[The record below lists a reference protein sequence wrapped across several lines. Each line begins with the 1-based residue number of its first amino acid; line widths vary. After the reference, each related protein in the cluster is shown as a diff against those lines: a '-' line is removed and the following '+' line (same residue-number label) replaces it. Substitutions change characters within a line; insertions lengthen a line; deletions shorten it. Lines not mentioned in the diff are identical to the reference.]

1 MEHKYTNKIHKLSSK
16 ITHMKKTMV
25 LASTLDHEEDML
37 IRERLLIDRERKL
50 MEEESRLLQKE
61 RQMLSIEQKSF
72 YVWSNRAQEKE
83 VQKLAQQQETN
94 NANGTILATPT
105 SGERNVHMTNSA
117 VAVVPVTITTPSF
130 VASPPSSLLTP
141 PQTVSP
147 HTQKKKASMWGKL
160 RRAVVDTSGNDG
172 RVNDLRI
179 KMKAL
184 QDQEKRRTQIEV
196 VARENDKG
204 GLEKGGVLL
213 EHPSSPKVY
222 EAIQSALQT
231 CLNSSPKNKESSI
244 TDYTA
249 GEANNGTNRKR
260 ESSVPPVHVLEELVL
275 PKPASSGVAG
285 VNAVSRLLK
294 VEPNEAIMVQAGEG
308 VHGSRMLKVK
318 EHANEMFGDDKE
330 EEDEE
335 QEGIASV
342 AVDAVTVGA
351 VTADVDTAFNEVGT
365 VTAATTGDV
374 TAATVASVTV
384 GAATVGATTADVD
397 TASNDV
403 GTVNAATTGDVTVA
417 SVTVGAATVGA
428 ATVGATTATGNSAL
442 EEKRKH
448 ASSGTAN
455 MNAVSINEKKET
467 TMMQEAVQSGGMYK
481 LFYAD
486 NSQKMLCT
494 DLFSSE
500 VRKEATKEEGDPD
513 EIKDVVLLRSAVQHW
528 KFVHT
533 LQVTLG
539 KQLKIV
545 SSTSNKQQSDLKWV
559 NGELK
564 EVYS

>member
-1 MEHKYTNKIHKLSSK
+1 
-16 ITHMKKTMV
+16 
-25 LASTLDHEEDML
+25 
-37 IRERLLIDRERKL
+37 
-50 MEEESRLLQKE
+50 
-61 RQMLSIEQKSF
+61 
-72 YVWSNRAQEKE
+72 
-83 VQKLAQQQETN
+83 
-94 NANGTILATPT
+94 
-105 SGERNVHMTNSA
+105 
-117 VAVVPVTITTPSF
+117 
-130 VASPPSSLLTP
+130 
-141 PQTVSP
+141 
-147 HTQKKKASMWGKL
+147 
-160 RRAVVDTSGNDG
+160 
-172 RVNDLRI
+172 
-179 KMKAL
+179 
-184 QDQEKRRTQIEV
+184 
-196 VARENDKG
+196 
-204 GLEKGGVLL
+204 
-213 EHPSSPKVY
+213 
-222 EAIQSALQT
+222 
-231 CLNSSPKNKESSI
+231 
-244 TDYTA
+244 
-249 GEANNGTNRKR
+249 
-260 ESSVPPVHVLEELVL
+260 
-275 PKPASSGVAG
+275 
-285 VNAVSRLLK
+285 VSRLLK

-318 EHANEMFGDDKE
+318 EHANEMFEDDKE

-351 VTADVDTAFNEVGT
+351 VTVGVDTAFNEVGT

-417 SVTVGAATVGA
+417 SATVGAATVGAATVGAATVGA

-455 MNAVSINEKKET
+455 MNAVSTNEKKET
-467 TMMQEAVQSGGMYK
+467 TMMQEAVKSGGMYK

-545 SSTSNKQQSDLKWV
+545 SSTSNKPQQSDLKWV

-564 EVYS
+564 EVY

>member
-61 RQMLSIEQKSF
+61 RQMLSNEQKSF
-72 YVWSNRAQEKE
+72 YVWSNRVQEKE

-231 CLNSSPKNKESSI
+231 CLNSSPKNKESSV

-275 PKPASSGVAG
+275 PKPASSGFAG

-428 ATVGATTATGNSAL
+428 TTATGNSAL

-467 TMMQEAVQSGGMYK
+467 TMMQEAVKSGGMYK

-564 EVYS
+564 EVY

>member
-1 MEHKYTNKIHKLSSK
+1 
-16 ITHMKKTMV
+16 
-25 LASTLDHEEDML
+25 
-37 IRERLLIDRERKL
+37 
-50 MEEESRLLQKE
+50 
-61 RQMLSIEQKSF
+61 
-72 YVWSNRAQEKE
+72 
-83 VQKLAQQQETN
+83 
-94 NANGTILATPT
+94 
-105 SGERNVHMTNSA
+105 
-117 VAVVPVTITTPSF
+117 
-130 VASPPSSLLTP
+130 
-141 PQTVSP
+141 
-147 HTQKKKASMWGKL
+147 
-160 RRAVVDTSGNDG
+160 
-172 RVNDLRI
+172 
-179 KMKAL
+179 
-184 QDQEKRRTQIEV
+184 
-196 VARENDKG
+196 
-204 GLEKGGVLL
+204 
-213 EHPSSPKVY
+213 
-222 EAIQSALQT
+222 
-231 CLNSSPKNKESSI
+231 
-244 TDYTA
+244 
-249 GEANNGTNRKR
+249 
-260 ESSVPPVHVLEELVL
+260 
-275 PKPASSGVAG
+275 

-294 VEPNEAIMVQAGEG
+294 VAPNEAIMVQAGEG

-318 EHANEMFGDDKE
+318 EHANEMFEDDKE

-351 VTADVDTAFNEVGT
+351 VTVGVDTAFNEVGT

-417 SVTVGAATVGA
+417 SATVGAATVGAATVGAATVGA

-455 MNAVSINEKKET
+455 MNAVSTNEKKET
-467 TMMQEAVQSGGMYK
+467 TMMQEAVKSGGMYK

-545 SSTSNKQQSDLKWV
+545 SSTSNKPQQSDLKWV

-564 EVYS
+564 EVY